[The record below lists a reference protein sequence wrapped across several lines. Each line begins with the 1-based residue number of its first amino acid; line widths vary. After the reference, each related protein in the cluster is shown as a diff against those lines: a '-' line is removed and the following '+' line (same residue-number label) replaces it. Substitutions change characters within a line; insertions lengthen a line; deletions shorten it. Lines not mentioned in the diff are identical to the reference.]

1 MKVIYDGIKDAR
13 HIESPLGRYVAIDGK
28 VITID
33 IHKFAGENNWTL
45 EVENDSTGDSVLF
58 KKAFLTDEGA
68 LDYVLTDIE
77 KVGIDKFLAMANLF
91 EKKSA

>member
-1 MKVIYDGIKDAR
+1 MKVIYDGTEDAKY
-13 HIESPLGRYVAIDGK
+13 IESPLGRYVAVDGK
-28 VITID
+28 IITID
-33 IHKFAGENNWTL
+33 IYKQAGENNWTL
-45 EVENDSTGDSVLF
+45 EVENDSTGESVIF

-77 KVGIDKFLAMANLF
+77 KVGIEKFLAMSNLF